1 MIRKWGAV
9 TGTGHHKF
17 LGERDGQERS
27 RIGTAGAEGPVAWEG
42 KNIYVSSVC
51 VGVHAVLQEEAG
63 EAGRRQYVRSVSV
76 RTISKTFGTVDLNPS
91 YKECCRLT

>member
-1 MIRKWGAV
+1 MIMKWGAV
-9 TGTGHHKF
+9 TGTGHHKL
-17 LGERDGQERS
+17 LGKRDGQERS

-63 EAGRRQYVRSVSV
+63 EAGRRQYV
-76 RTISKTFGTVDLNPS
+76 
-91 YKECCRLT
+91 